1 MPLAALFIGGV
12 LPVLLS
18 RLIIERAR
26 LYGSRALI
34 NMQFRM
40 ILINKYNLEL
50 KKKIQP
56 EVESFKLQASSG
68 KP

>member
-26 LYGSRALI
+26 LYEKI
-34 NMQFRM
+34 QFRM
-40 ILINKYNLEL
+40 ILISKGNIKRYER
-50 KKKIQP
+50 
-56 EVESFKLQASSG
+56 QASSN
-68 KP
+68 KLLDISYKII